1 MNTSDKTIKKVSVG
15 DLKSGMV
22 VSGYVCDWVADVDR
36 WGTKLLKSDDDI
48 QRIIDNGIKEVYID
62 ITRGSDVEHAPTL
75 AQIDKALNNEILA
88 VGERTD
94 GDNSSLR
101 QPTSLQNELL
111 QATKVK
117 KQARKLVNST
127 LGDVRMG
134 KQVVDVGVL
143 NNVMGDMADSLFRNQ
158 NAILSLGLIK
168 QKDEYTFMHSVNVG
182 VFLMSFCHTMGMDQ
196 QVVIDAGTGGM
207 LHDVGKMKVPYEIIN
222 KKSKLTDEE
231 FGLMKSH
238 PAYGKE
244 ILESAKGISELG
256 IQVACEHHERYDGT
270 GYTRRLKGEEISLY
284 GQMGAIVDV
293 YDAITSDRSYH
304 KGMESHTALKKM
316 LEWSKH
322 HFSATLFQSFIQSI
336 GIYPIGTLVRLKNN
350 LIGIVLENNN
360 KSMLRPTIRLLID
373 AGRFPNVRV
382 EPKIIDLQ
390 DYADRP
396 SYKISCIESVEK
408 WGIDPRKYMYNP
420 AAYLVEE

>member
-1 MNTSDKTIKKVSVG
+1 MNTLDKTIKKVSVE
-15 DLKSGMV
+15 DLKTGMAIR
-22 VSGYVCDWVADVDR
+22 GYVCDWTADVDR

-75 AQIDKALNNEILA
+75 EQIDKAMDKEILA
-88 VGERTD
+88 VGERMVED
-94 GDNSSLR
+94 SSLR
-101 QPTSLQNELL
+101 QQTSLQNELAE
-111 QATKVK
+111 ATKVK

-207 LHDVGKMKVPYEIIN
+207 LHDIGKMKVPYEIIN

-256 IQVACEHHERYDGT
+256 LQVANEHHERYDGT
-270 GYTRRLKGEEISLY
+270 GYTHRLAGEEISLY

-316 LEWSKH
+316 LEWSNN
-322 HFSATLFQSFIQSI
+322 HFSAHLFQSFIQSI
-336 GIYPIGTLVRLKNN
+336 GIYPIGTLVRLKNS

-360 KSMLRPTIRLLID
+360 KSMLHPTIRLLID

-382 EPKIIDLQ
+382 EPKVINLL
-390 DYADRP
+390 DYEDRP

-420 AAYLVEE
+420 AAYLVDE